1 MIQRILPFFLAI
13 IMISC
18 GSGEKSK
25 SSSPTIS
32 VSILPQ
38 KYFVEKITGDLFDVN
53 VMIPP
58 GASPATYEP
67 TPAQITSL
75 TKTDVY
81 MKIGYTIFE
90 LSWMDKLASANEDM
104 NIVDLSEGVDL
115 IMEDHHHH
123 GSHDHG
129 SVDPH
134 IWMSPKNAK
143 IIAAN
148 IFNALTKAYPEYK
161 PVMSENYT
169 VFSNEL
175 DSLDIIIKRSL
186 EELESRSFMTYH
198 PALSYFARDY
208 DLSQHPMEL
217 EGKTPS
223 SAYLKDL
230 VDLGKKEDIKV
241 IFLQMQF
248 DQHNAEVLAKEI
260 GAEIVQINPLDPE
273 WYQQM
278 LFITEKLKSKL

>member
-1 MIQRILPFFLAI
+1 MIQRILLLI
-13 IMISC
+13 IAVTMISC
-18 GSGEKSK
+18 GTSK
-25 SSSPTIS
+25 TNESSSPTIS

-38 KYFVEKITGDLFDVN
+38 KYFVEKIAGDLFEVN

-67 TPAQITSL
+67 TPAQIISL
-75 TKTDVY
+75 SKTDLY
-81 MKIGYTIFE
+81 LKIGYTIFE
-90 LSWMDKLASANEDM
+90 IAWMEKLASANKEM
-104 NIVDLSEGVDL
+104 NIVDLSENVDL
-115 IMEDHHHH
+115 IMEEHHHH

-143 IIAAN
+143 IISAN
-148 IFNALTKAYPEYK
+148 VFDALSEAYPEHRAILE
-161 PVMSENYT
+161 ENFK
-169 VFSNEL
+169 VLVSEL
-175 DSLDIIIKRSL
+175 DSLDTYIMNEFAAL
-186 EELESRSFMTYH
+186 DSRSFMTYH

-208 DLSQHPMEL
+208 QLNQHPMEL

-223 SAYLKDL
+223 SAYLKNL
-230 VDLGKKEDIKV
+230 VDLGKEEGIKV
-241 IFLQMQF
+241 LFLQMQF

-278 LFITEKLKSKL
+278 LFITEKIKSKL

>member
-1 MIQRILPFFLAI
+1 MIQRILLLLLAVT
-13 IMISC
+13 MISC
-18 GSGEKSK
+18 GSGEKSE

-38 KYFVEKITGDLFDVN
+38 KYFVEKIAGDLFDVN

-90 LSWMDKLASANEDM
+90 VSWMDKLASANENMD
-104 NIVDLSEGVDL
+104 IVDLSEGVDL
-115 IMEDHHHH
+115 IMEEHHHH

-134 IWMSPKNAK
+134 IWMSPKNVK
-143 IIAAN
+143 IISTN
-148 IFNALTKAYPEYK
+148 ILNVLTEVYPEHE
-161 PVMSENYT
+161 PVLNKNYT
-169 VFSNEL
+169 VFMSEL
-175 DSLDIIIKRSL
+175 DSLDSFMRSEMEKL
-186 EELESRSFMTYH
+186 GSRSFLTYH

-208 DLSQHPMEL
+208 ELSQHPMEL

-230 VDLGKKEDIKV
+230 VDLGKEEGIKV

-273 WYQQM
+273 WFQQM
-278 LFITEKLKSKL
+278 LFITDKLKSNL